1 MQMPIHAQNVKP
13 QDGNLKGSALLPNK
27 EKGFRGCLR
36 ALGLQLSQDGMQNSV
51 RKMVCLGI
59 PQILF
64 FGKTLRIKIQNLLKI
79 AEVSGLH

>member
-36 ALGLQLSQDGMQNSV
+36 ALGLQLSQDGM
-51 RKMVCLGI
+51 
-59 PQILF
+59 
-64 FGKTLRIKIQNLLKI
+64 
-79 AEVSGLH
+79 